1 MVERERERRKAMAQW
16 ESNWKEKNAAQTK
29 LLREQRELEN
39 RKELEFQEG
48 EKQILAERRRQEEME
63 LEQIQVILR

>member
-1 MVERERERRKAMAQW
+1 MVERERERRKAMAKW

-63 LEQIQVILR
+63 LEQIQVIL